1 MKVVSA
7 GNFAVL
13 IALVVMADAANVPV
27 HYFEPTR
34 MNEGD
39 RITSGSCICMH
50 NIIIN
55 LYRVVLLLIRSP
67 ETPI

>member
-13 IALVVMADAANVPV
+13 IALVVMVDAANVPV

-39 RITSGSCICMH
+39 RIMSGSCICMH
-50 NIIIN
+50 NVIYI
-55 LYRVVLLLIRSP
+55 
-67 ETPI
+67 E

>member
-13 IALVVMADAANVPV
+13 IALVVMVDAANVPV

-39 RITSGSCICMH
+39 RSRTTPGSCICMH
-50 NIIIN
+50 NIIEAH
-55 LYRVVLLLIRSP
+55 YYV
-67 ETPI
+67 E

>member
-13 IALVVMADAANVPV
+13 IALVVVVDAANVPLN
-27 HYFEPTR
+27 YFEPTR

-39 RITSGSCICMH
+39 RITSDSCICMH
-50 NIIIN
+50 NIIYI
-55 LYRVVLLLIRSP
+55 
-67 ETPI
+67 E